1 MNNKKKSSKKQG
13 RPTKLTP
20 KLQDEIVDLLKAGNY
35 IETACVVVGINKTT
49 FYQWLKRGKSSTRST
64 KYTIFRDVVTKALA
78 FAEARLVALITRA
91 AEKNWSAAV
100 WMLERRYHE
109 RWGKQN
115 VKTENLDEMVSEKEN
130 EVHMSEDMKV
140 IIKEVLNKRASMP
153 IAEAENQNQ
162 NQNQNQKEPE
172 PEPEPSTD

>member
-1 MNNKKKSSKKQG
+1 MTAKSKKKVG

-20 KLQDEIVDLLKAGNY
+20 NLQDEIVDLLKAGNY
-35 IETACVVVGINKTT
+35 IETTCAVVGINKTT
-49 FYQWLKRGKSSTRST
+49 FYQWLKRGKSSIRST
-64 KYTIFRDVVTKALA
+64 KYTIFRDVVTKAMA

-100 WMLERRYHE
+100 WILEHKYPE

-115 VKTENLDEMVSEKEN
+115 VKTENLDEIEKEIEN

-140 IIKEVLNKRASMP
+140 LIKKALGIIASMP
-153 IAEAENQNQ
+153 IEEESSPT
-162 NQNQNQKEPE
+162 KMC
-172 PEPEPSTD
+172 